1 LQQPEPLDGGEGEHC
16 PRLVAGVP
24 CQHRLSRCGNFYT
37 FTDRGDGLL
46 TVVPPSVPTAKIIQ
60 HLHKELPA
68 ALEEH
73 NRAHPDSARIQLR
86 VAVNVG
92 PVVTDTMGVSGEA
105 IIIAARLVE
114 APLFKEEM
122 DKARAAL
129 GVIASTFIYES
140 VLRHDSSLSGYS
152 QVRVDVKESSTLAWV
167 KLFGLA
173 ARSPY

>member
-1 LQQPEPLDGGEGEHC
+1 
-16 PRLVAGVP
+16 
-24 CQHRLSRCGNFYT
+24 
-37 FTDRGDGLL
+37 
-46 TVVPPSVPTAKIIQ
+46 VPPSVPTAKIMQ

-73 NRAHPDSARIQLR
+73 NRAHSGSVRIQLR
-86 VAVNVG
+86 VAISVG

-114 APLFKEEM
+114 APLFKDAM

-140 VLRHDSSLSGYS
+140 VLRHDPGLSGYS
-152 QVRVDVKESSTLAWV
+152 EVQVDVKESSMPAWM
-167 KLFGLA
+167 KLFGSVA
-173 ARSPY
+173 PSSR